1 MPVLHGEL
9 TNLLDR
15 MTEAEVL
22 QLEEALFE
30 KYFFD
35 GESRDDWQTAKDYL
49 EDRLRYEGLMQ

>member
-15 MTEAEVL
+15 MTEGEVL
-22 QLEEALFE
+22 QVEEELFE

-35 GESRDDWQTAKDYL
+35 GESRDEWQTVTAYL